1 MPMFNKI
8 GSKVV
13 VYKIKSIL
21 YNVGRR
27 EQALFFNAEKKGYEN
42 MEEKKT
48 VKVSEP
54 ILWLKHVR
62 SMGVIG
68 DPGCEGL
75 GTYNMKVYAGAL
87 EESSRDDITLIVGDL
102 VPAGTG
108 HHYRMIQELTE
119 ALAGNPVYS
128 LRGNHDTGAYTEY
141 FGRKNYALL
150 TEEFA
155 VIVLDNAV
163 RSFEEEGLALL
174 KQVLAMEE
182 VRRAV
187 IAFHIPV
194 PNHFIQNCVSEEEF
208 TRLMDAYAPWKEK
221 VNYLLCGHVHSRFE
235 DVVDGIPLICT
246 GGGGA
251 MIEDVSK
258 DIRACDVE
266 HHVVHFY
273 MKDGALKYRI
283 ANLSEDCYGRER
295 EDPVLRQKLEETVQG
310 ELLAHFRYLMF
321 ADRAKRRG
329 LDRVASL
336 FRALAASEYYHARSF
351 YSVLDRPALFAE
363 SVKTYVP
370 GEEFEYQYLYQMIA
384 DYAKEHGSPLAN
396 QAYNG
401 AAMAEKVHA
410 ALLNQASDLENFE
423 GETVYVCPVCGY
435 VMTGDAAP
443 ERCPVCGGPKKQ
455 YEVY

>member
-1 MPMFNKI
+1 MDKKI
-8 GSKVV
+8 
-13 VYKIKSIL
+13 
-21 YNVGRR
+21 
-27 EQALFFNAEKKGYEN
+27 
-42 MEEKKT
+42 
-48 VKVSEP
+48 VKVLEP
-54 ILWLKHVR
+54 VVR
-62 SMGVIG
+62 LANIHSVGVIG

-87 EESSRDDITLIVGDL
+87 EESGRDDITLIVGDL

-119 ALAGNPVYS
+119 LLAGNAVYS
-128 LRGNHDTGAYTEY
+128 LRGNHDTGAYTDY
-141 FGRKNYALL
+141 FGLKNYALL
-150 TEEFA
+150 ADDFA

-163 RSFEEEGLALL
+163 RSFEEEGLSLL
-174 KQVLAMEE
+174 KQVLSMED
-182 VRRAV
+182 VRRAI

-208 TRLMDAYAPWKEK
+208 ARLRTAYAPWKEK
-221 VNYLLCGHVHSRFE
+221 VKYLLCGHVHSRFE
-235 DVVDGIPLICT
+235 DQVDGIPLICT

-273 MKDGALKYRI
+273 MEEGTLKYRI

-295 EDPVLRQKLEETVQG
+295 EDAILCQKLEETVQG
-310 ELLAHFRYLMF
+310 ELLAHFRYLML
-321 ADRAKRRG
+321 ADRAERRG
-329 LDRVASL
+329 VDRIATL

-351 YSVLDRPALFAE
+351 YSILEHPAPFME
-363 SVKTYVP
+363 SIEKYIP
-370 GEEFEYQYLYQMIA
+370 GEDFEYQYLYRMLA
-384 DYAKEHGSPLAN
+384 GYAKDHGSPLAE
-396 QAYNG
+396 QAYAG

-410 ALLNQASDLENFE
+410 ALLAQAADVE
-423 GETVYVCPVCGY
+423 GFAEETIYVCPVCGH
-435 VMTGDAAP
+435 VMTGPAAP

-455 YEVY
+455 YEVFGGSK

>member
-1 MPMFNKI
+1 M
-8 GSKVV
+8 
-13 VYKIKSIL
+13 
-21 YNVGRR
+21 
-27 EQALFFNAEKKGYEN
+27 EKN
-42 MEEKKT
+42 RI
-48 VKVSEP
+48 VKVQGP
-54 ILWLKHVR
+54 VIRLDNVR

-87 EESSRDDITLIVGDL
+87 EESGKDDITLIVGDL

-119 ALAGNPVYS
+119 ALAGNDVYA
-128 LRGNHDTGAYTEY
+128 LRGNHDTGAYGEY
-141 FGRKNYALL
+141 FGAKNYALL
-150 TEEFA
+150 TDDFA

-174 KQVLAMEE
+174 EQALAMPE

-194 PNHFIQNCVSEEEF
+194 PNRFIQNCVSEEEF
-208 TRLMDAYAPWKEK
+208 ARLRAAYGPWREK
-221 VNYLLCGHVHSRFE
+221 VKYLLCGHVHSRFE
-235 DVVDGIPLICT
+235 DRVDGIPLICT

-266 HHVVHFY
+266 HHIVHFY
-273 MKDGALKYRI
+273 MEGEELRHRFVD
-283 ANLSEDCYGRER
+283 LSEDCYSRER
-295 EDPVLRQKLEETVQG
+295 EDGVLRQKLEETVQG

-321 ADRAKRRG
+321 AARAERRG
-329 LDRVASL
+329 LERIAAL

-351 YSVLDRPALFAE
+351 YSVLDRPAPFAG
-363 SVKTYVP
+363 SIRTYMP
-370 GEEFEYQYLYQMIA
+370 GEEFEYQYLYRIIA
-384 DYAKEHGSPLAN
+384 DYAREHGGPLSE
-396 QAYNG
+396 QAYTG

-410 ALLNQASDLENFE
+410 ALLDRASDMENFAAE
-423 GETVYVCPVCGY
+423 RIYVCPVCGY
-435 VMTGDAAP
+435 VMVGDSAP
-443 ERCPVCGGPKKQ
+443 DRCPVCGGPKKQ
-455 YEVY
+455 YEAFGGE